1 MILMNVPFPT
11 AGGDWRD
18 APSPGDAESPPGPCS
33 GLGSPLTAMAL
44 MQSRYVAFCTQV
56 NAILSCCVR
65 SLRLL
70 HFFSS
75 GEDMV
80 HHLMTDLGGAA
91 KHTAVGKG
99 KTIKQANEKKKK
111 QEKIASEEKGTRG
124 RETASLSPCSH
135 SPG

>member
-1 MILMNVPFPT
+1 
-11 AGGDWRD
+11 
-18 APSPGDAESPPGPCS
+18 
-33 GLGSPLTAMAL
+33 
-44 MQSRYVAFCTQV
+44 
-56 NAILSCCVR
+56 
-65 SLRLL
+65 
-70 HFFSS
+70 
-75 GEDMV
+75 MV